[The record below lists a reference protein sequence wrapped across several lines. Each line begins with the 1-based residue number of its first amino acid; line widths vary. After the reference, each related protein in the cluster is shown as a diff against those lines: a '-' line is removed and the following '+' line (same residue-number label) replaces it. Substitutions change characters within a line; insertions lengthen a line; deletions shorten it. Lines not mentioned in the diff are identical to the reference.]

1 MQVVTVHHARHVEE
15 ARLSVER
22 TIREGIQMNRTA
34 LKTVRCVLLLVV
46 VLAVTS
52 GCRPKLIVERINII
66 EYGTYSADLLGTK
79 KGAEGINIDTVTHVR
94 NLVTTHEVPV
104 QIGTRFGFRFRV
116 VGAPNEAVVRLKKI
130 TLFPGD
136 GLRISSTSRPIHN
149 YENVITV
156 RLDQISYTGYM
167 FSEPWELVPGTWTI
181 ELWYGDRKLS
191 SQSFTARS
199 P

>member
-1 MQVVTVHHARHVEE
+1 
-15 ARLSVER
+15 
-22 TIREGIQMNRTA
+22 MNRTA